1 MKKLNRL
8 YELCNRNVYSTT
20 DKIKVSFEIKFPEP
34 KEIRRNDVNHLY
46 FSIVDT
52 LISREH
58 IENLHKIR
66 EYIRSTDETGYYDK
80 LISDILHSI
89 LNGERKINENR

>member
-1 MKKLNRL
+1 MKELNRL
-8 YELCNRNVYSTT
+8 YELCNRNVYNTT
-20 DKIKVSFEIKFPEP
+20 DKIKVSFEVKFPEP

-52 LISREH
+52 LISQKQM
-58 IENLHKIR
+58 ENLYKIR
-66 EYIRSTDETGYYDK
+66 EYLRSTDETGYYDK

-89 LNGERKINENR
+89 SNGTN

>member
-8 YELCNRNVYSTT
+8 YELCNRDVYNTT
-20 DKIKVSFEIKFPEP
+20 DEIKVSFETRFPEP
-34 KEIRRNDVNHLY
+34 KEIRRNDVNYLY

-52 LISREH
+52 LISREQM
-58 IENLHKIR
+58 ENLRKIR

-80 LISDILHSI
+80 LISDILHNI
-89 LNGERKINENR
+89 LNGERSI

>member
-8 YELCNRNVYSTT
+8 YELCNKNVYNTT

-52 LISREH
+52 LISQEH
-58 IENLHKIR
+58 IKNLHKVR
-66 EYIRSTDETGYYDK
+66 NYLRSTDETGYYDK
-80 LISDILHSI
+80 LISDILNSI
-89 LNGERKINENR
+89 LNGERN

>member
-8 YELCNRNVYSTT
+8 YELCNRNVCNTA
-20 DKIKVSFEIKFPEP
+20 DKIEVSFEIKFPEP

-46 FSIVDT
+46 FSIIDT

-58 IENLHKIR
+58 MENLHKIR
-66 EYIRSTDETGYYDK
+66 NYLRSTDETGYYDK
-80 LISDILHSI
+80 LISDILNNI
-89 LNGERKINENR
+89 INGERSI

>member
-8 YELCNRNVYSTT
+8 YELCNRNIYNTT
-20 DKIKVSFEIKFPEP
+20 NKIKVSFDIKFPEP

-52 LISREH
+52 LISREE
-58 IENLHKIR
+58 IENLYKIR
-66 EYIRSTDETGYYDK
+66 TYLRSADETGYYDK
-80 LISDILHSI
+80 LISDILNNI
-89 LNGERKINENR
+89 INGER

>member
-8 YELCNRNVYSTT
+8 YELCNENVYNTT
-20 DKIKVSFEIKFPEP
+20 DKIKVSFEVKFPEP

-46 FSIVDT
+46 FSVVDT
-52 LISREH
+52 LISREQ

-66 EYIRSTDETGYYDK
+66 SYLRSTDETGYYDK

-89 LNGERKINENR
+89 LNGEEK